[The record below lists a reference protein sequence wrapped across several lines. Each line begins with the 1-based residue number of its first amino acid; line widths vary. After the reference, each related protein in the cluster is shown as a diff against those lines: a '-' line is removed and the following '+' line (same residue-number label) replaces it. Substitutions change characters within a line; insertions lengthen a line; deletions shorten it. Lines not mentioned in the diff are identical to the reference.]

1 MKRNMSY
8 VVYFQVGLV
17 TVIALIL
24 NTNITHFCLFNPKFS
39 LHGAQHTQMCGL
51 NLIKVR
57 KPLEYLLCFLVGQ
70 LYRVIIILLLE
81 N

>member
-51 NLIKVR
+51 NLIKVQ
-57 KPLEYLLCFLVGQ
+57 KPLSICCAFLWVSCT
-70 LYRVIIILLLE
+70 V
-81 N
+81 